1 MKFCID
7 TNIFVSILNKEKNYQ
22 VSEDIIKKIHKGKHS
37 GATSTICIAEILS
50 GFFSKNE
57 KEKGERFLT
66 DVMSIN
72 NFKII
77 DVDLQIAKE
86 SARVRGMY
94 KIKLPDAMVI
104 ATCRLYDYILL
115 TNDKRLWKIKEIQI
129 KTPDKV

>member
-1 MKFCID
+1 MKLFID
-7 TNIFVSILNKEKNYQ
+7 TNIFVSILNKEKNYEI
-22 VSEDIIKKIHKGKHS
+22 SKDIIREIYKGKHS

-57 KEKGERFLT
+57 MDKGERFLT
-66 DVMSIN
+66 DIMSIS

-86 SARVRGMY
+86 SARFRGMY
-94 KIKLPDAMVI
+94 KIKLPDAMII
-104 ATCRLYDYILL
+104 ATCKLYDYILL
-115 TNDKRLWKIKEIQI
+115 TNDKRLRKIKEIQI

>member
-1 MKFCID
+1 M
-7 TNIFVSILNKEKNYQ
+7 NKEKNYQ